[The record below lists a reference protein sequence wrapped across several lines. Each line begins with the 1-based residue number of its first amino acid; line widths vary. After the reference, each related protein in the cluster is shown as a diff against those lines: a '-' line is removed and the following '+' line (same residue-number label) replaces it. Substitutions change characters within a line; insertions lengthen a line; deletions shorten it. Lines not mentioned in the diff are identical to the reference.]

1 MVFGMTTKT
10 HAHGADLFMQGRY
23 LTATLPG
30 IGGRIKDHPE
40 DFQVDELPLYDVE
53 GVGEH
58 CWFTIEKRGITT
70 HQAVNL
76 VAKSLGRRAIDFGY
90 AGLKDA
96 RAITRQRI
104 SIEHEPSDRI
114 RSLEFPN
121 IRIVEVTRHRNKL
134 KIGHLAGN
142 RFRIRVRH
150 DDWAKPGSSPDEAL
164 TRARAIADAMVGT
177 GVPNFFGPQRFG
189 MRKDNHLLGLALI
202 RGQSQAFLNRWLGDP
217 DPEVDHG
224 QVLLAR
230 QHYAGGRL
238 DLAAAHWPGHL
249 AQERRVLQLLA
260 RSPNQPDR
268 AMRAV
273 DVRLRRL
280 LVCAL
285 QAHLFNEVLARRLD
299 RYDRIL
305 SGDLAW
311 KHDNGAVFLVEGDA
325 TALAAEQS
333 RCDAHEISPSGPMFG
348 YRMSEPVGEPGDMEK
363 TVLTE
368 NELTP
373 ESFQNSQ
380 AEKVKG
386 GRRPMR
392 FFPGDLAITKDV
404 DQRGLYLELAFS
416 LPPGCFATVLLAEI
430 MKTDVAVD

>member
-1 MVFGMTTKT
+1 MSEP
-10 HAHGADLFMQGRY
+10 Y
-23 LTATLPG
+23 LTAGLPG
-30 IGGRIKDHPE
+30 IGGRIKDQPE
-40 DFQVDELPLYDVE
+40 DFRVEEIPLYDVD

-58 CWFTIEKRGITT
+58 CWFTIEKNGITT
-70 HQAVNL
+70 YQVLNL
-76 VAKSLGRRAIDFGY
+76 LAKALGRRSVDFGY

-104 SIEHEPSDRI
+104 SIEREPSDRI
-114 RSLEFPN
+114 RTLEFSN
-121 IRIVEVTRHRNKL
+121 FRILDVTRHRNKL

-142 RFRIRVRH
+142 RFHVRIRH
-150 DDWAKPGSSPDEAL
+150 DDWTKPGGSPEQAL
-164 TRARAIADAMVGT
+164 ANASAVVESLLRT

-202 RGQSQAFLNRWLGDP
+202 RGQSREFLDRWLGDP

-249 AQERRVLQLLA
+249 EQERRVLQMLA
-260 RSPNQPDR
+260 RSPAQIDR
-268 AMRAV
+268 AMRTV
-273 DVRLRRL
+273 DLRLRRL

-285 QAHLFNEVLARRLD
+285 QAHLFNEVLIRRLAQ
-299 RYDRIL
+299 L
-305 SGDLAW
+305 ETLLPGDLAW
-311 KHDNGAVFLVEGDA
+311 KHDHGAVFSIPVDMA
-325 TALAAEQS
+325 VPAAEQA
-333 RCDAHEISPSGPMFG
+333 RCQAHEISPSGPMFG
-348 YRMSEPVGEPGDMEK
+348 YRMSEPAGEPGEMEK
-363 TVLTE
+363 MVLAE

-373 ESFQNSQ
+373 ESFHLPL

-386 GRRPMR
+386 GRRAMR
-392 FFPGDLAITKDV
+392 FFPTDLTVSRGV
-404 DQRGLYLELAFS
+404 DDRGMFIELAFS
-416 LPPGCFATVLLAEI
+416 LPPGSFATVLLAEI